1 MGKGGCW
8 MRGGRWR
15 ARVPPS
21 QAGVHLGVPRVA
33 VSVLYLLGSEVSM
46 GTAHFQTGNR
56 SQGLRPSAERR
67 EAGVTGSPTG
77 RQGRAAGGVGEAG
90 RAWPREAGPAF
101 QELAQIPVRPRPSS
115 AAQTTQVASSWQVP
129 GFLEWNLGWGQG
141 GQAAGPHPAHG
152 VQSAAGSRGAFRAH
166 WGEQCAGPRG
176 NEGQT
181 QPALLSQ
188 GGTCP
193 GCQGPLDLQPSSLSR
208 RRRSAL
214 SEPGSEPC
222 FSWLT
227 DLEIWVH
234 CLLQWCQV
242 EG

>member
-1 MGKGGCW
+1 MLVISIRSVWEPKVMGKGGCW

-141 GQAAGPHPAHG
+141 GQAAGLT
-152 VQSAAGSRGAFRAH
+152 R
-166 WGEQCAGPRG
+166 E
-176 NEGQT
+176 
-181 QPALLSQ
+181 
-188 GGTCP
+188 
-193 GCQGPLDLQPSSLSR
+193 PSSRTWRAKRSRLSGR
-208 RRRSAL
+208 
-214 SEPGSEPC
+214 
-222 FSWLT
+222 F
-227 DLEIWVH
+227 
-234 CLLQWCQV
+234 
-242 EG
+242 